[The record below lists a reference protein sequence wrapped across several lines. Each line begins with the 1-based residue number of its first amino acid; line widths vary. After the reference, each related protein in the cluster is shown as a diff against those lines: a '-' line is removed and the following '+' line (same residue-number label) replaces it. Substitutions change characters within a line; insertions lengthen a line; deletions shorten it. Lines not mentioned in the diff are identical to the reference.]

1 VSQKSH
7 TIYGRDINASINIL
21 AKGRE
26 GHSRT
31 NASGDA
37 TSTIQKASQIASM
50 NQEHTLQP
58 RIAEEA
64 HTLEVGGCHN

>member
-1 VSQKSH
+1 MD
-7 TIYGRDINASINIL
+7 RDINASINIL
-21 AKGRE
+21 AKNRE

-37 TSTIQKASQIASM
+37 ISIIRQVSQIASM

-58 RIAEEA
+58 IIAREA
-64 HTLEVGGCHN
+64 HIP